1 MIKDNENFNNTVS
14 ENSVFLE
21 ELREKLPNYFR
32 SNIYDEEG
40 NLIEL
45 GGFDYEKFNN
55 NIKNSQQSLFSSS
68 YTLNFVGKNYA
79 KKQAGEKPTSIIVP
93 NKKVN
98 FENKNENLIFSGDN
112 LEVLRHLQNN
122 YQNRIEYIYID
133 PPYNT
138 GSDGFTYPDNFEY
151 SDEKLIEIFNLSNE
165 ELIRF
170 KSIQGKSNHSA
181 WLAFMYPRLLLAR
194 KLLTE
199 TGKISVSID
208 ENEFATLKLLL
219 DEIFGE
225 SSFVGDLLRKTKSST
240 NDSGTGFNQQHEHT
254 LIYAKNINKVTIKG
268 EKKDFSKYKNL
279 DNDPNGEWSSVD
291 PSARS
296 GSKNALFE
304 IKNPYTGTIDLPPKG
319 RYWAFSKTTF
329 ENWVESGK
337 VKFKKEV
344 KGSERG
350 FIVKKYLKDI
360 KNKNNP
366 VNSLFGVENKFM
378 NQVATKYL
386 VNLFDGESLFTS
398 PKPVEFVEKL
408 VRYFSDENSIIL
420 DFFGGSGT
428 TAEAVIEANI
438 KEETNRKYI
447 IIQIPEKTYSVNED
461 NIKVPDSSNE
471 RLFELGYRSIDELTL
486 SRINKIY
493 EKNSGKN
500 LELYRHYFVVAPPV
514 SVLEKI
520 DNFEN
525 IGLDLFDNM
534 IDVFSSENLGLEG
547 EATGEEVIM
556 ENWLVQDNYDFNTN
570 VSKLTILDY
579 EANYIENS
587 RLYLIKEG
595 WRSKNTKE
603 LVNLIGNNKL
613 LLQNII
619 LYGYSFGL
627 EETRELE
634 IALNQLDNKVNLIK
648 RF

>member
-1 MIKDNENFNNTVS
+1 MIKDNESFNNTVS

-21 ELREKLPNYFR
+21 ELREKIPNYFR
-32 SNIYDEEG
+32 SNVYDEEG

-45 GGFDYEKFNN
+45 GGFDFEKFNN

-68 YTLNFVGKNYA
+68 YSLNFVGKNYA

-93 NKKVN
+93 NKKIN

-122 YQNRIEYIYID
+122 YQSRIEYIYID

-138 GSDGFTYPDNFEY
+138 GSDGFTYPDKFEY
-151 SDEKLIEIFNLSNE
+151 SDEKLMEIFNLSNE

-208 ENEFATLKLLL
+208 ENEFATLKVLL

-225 SSFVGDLLRKTKSST
+225 SSFVGDIIRKTKSTT
-240 NDSGTGFNQQHEHT
+240 NDSLTGFNQQHEHT
-254 LIYAKNINKVTIKG
+254 LLYAKNINQVKIKG
-268 EKKDFSKYKNL
+268 DAKEFGIYKNI
-279 DNDPNGEWSSVD
+279 DNDPNGPWAPD
-291 PSARS
+291 NPSARS
-296 GSKNALFE
+296 GSKNTLFE

-350 FIVKKYLKDI
+350 FIVKKYLKDV
-360 KNKNNP
+360 KSKYNP
-366 VNSLFGVENKFM
+366 VNSLFGADNKFM

-438 KEETNRKYI
+438 KEKTNRKYI
-447 IIQIPEKTYSVNED
+447 IVQIPEKTYSVTEN
-461 NIKVPDSSNE
+461 NVKVPVASNE
-471 RLFELGYRSIDELTL
+471 RLFELGYKSIDELTL

-493 EKNSGKN
+493 EKNSEKN
-500 LELYRHYFVVAPPV
+500 LELYRHYFVVTPPI

-534 IDVFSSENLGLEG
+534 IDIFSSENLGLEG
-547 EATGEEVIM
+547 GATGEEVIM
-556 ENWLVQDNYDFNTN
+556 ENWLVQDSYDFNTK
-570 VSKLTILDY
+570 VSKLTIFDY

-619 LYGYSFGL
+619 LYCYSFGL

-634 IALNQLDNKVNLIK
+634 IALDQLDNKVNLIK

>member
-1 MIKDNENFNNTVS
+1 MIKDNENYNNTVN
-14 ENSVFLE
+14 ENNVFLE
-21 ELREKLPNYFR
+21 ELREKIPNYFR
-32 SNIYDEEG
+32 SNVYDEEG

-45 GGFDYEKFNN
+45 GGFDFEKFNN
-55 NIKNSQQSLFSSS
+55 NIKNSQQTSFSSS

-93 NKKVN
+93 NKKIN
-98 FENKNENLIFSGDN
+98 FENENENIVFSGDN

-138 GSDGFTYPDNFEY
+138 GSDGFTYPDKFEY
-151 SDEKLIEIFNLSNE
+151 SDEKLMEIFNLSNE

-208 ENEFATLKLLL
+208 ENEFATLKVLL

-225 SSFVGDLLRKTKSST
+225 SSFVGDIIRKTKSTT
-240 NDSGTGFNQQHEHT
+240 NDSSTGFNQQHEHT
-254 LIYAKNINKVTIKG
+254 LLYAKNINQVKMKG
-268 EKKDFSKYKNL
+268 DAKEFGNYKNI
-279 DNDPNGEWSSVD
+279 DNDPNGPWAPD
-291 PSARS
+291 NPSARS

-360 KNKNNP
+360 KNKYNP
-366 VNSLFGVENKFM
+366 VNSLFGVDNKFM

-447 IIQIPEKTYSVNED
+447 IVQIPEKTYSVTED
-461 NIKVPDSSNE
+461 NVKVPDSSNE
-471 RLFELGYRSIDELTL
+471 RLFELGYKSIDELTL

-493 EKNSGKN
+493 EKNSEKS
-500 LELYRHYFVVAPPV
+500 LDLYRHYFVVAPPV

-520 DNFEN
+520 DDFEN

-534 IDVFSSENLGLEG
+534 VDVFSSENLGLEG

-556 ENWLVQDNYDFNTN
+556 ENWLVQDNYDFNTD
-570 VSKLTILDY
+570 VSKLTIFDY

-595 WRSKNTKE
+595 WSSKNTKE